1 MKDENYIHLLLF
13 DEQDHHVIGEIG
25 RSPHLISIV
34 ALS

>member
-1 MKDENYIHLLLF
+1 VKDKDYIHLLLF
-13 DEQDHHVIGEIG
+13 GERDHHVIGEIG